1 MQRNQKKKRLQLN
14 IRLTPEQNEL
24 INKRL
29 QQTQIPKTQFIID
42 SINNNPIYVL
52 PNLEKIIQ
60 IMKNL
65 GNQTQ
70 ELSKKI
76 DNNDTQ
82 TQQLIEDIQKGCNEF
97 WQLLKSLKQEKPKQV

>member
-1 MQRNQKKKRLQLN
+1 MKKDPKKKRLQLN
-14 IRLTPEQNEL
+14 IRLTLEQNEL

-52 PNLEKIIQ
+52 PNLEKTIE
-60 IMKNL
+60 IMKKL

-82 TQQLIEDIQKGCNEF
+82 TRQLIEDIQKGCNEF

>member
-1 MQRNQKKKRLQLN
+1 MKNTNPKKRLQLN

-24 INKRL
+24 IKKRL

-42 SINNNPIYVL
+42 SINNNPIYIL
-52 PNLEKIIQ
+52 PNLEKTIQ
-60 IMKNL
+60 IMKKL

-76 DNNDTQ
+76 DENDTK
-82 TQQLIEDIQKGCNEF
+82 TKELIEDIQKGCNEF
-97 WQLLKSLKQEKPKQV
+97 WQLLKLLKQEKPKQV